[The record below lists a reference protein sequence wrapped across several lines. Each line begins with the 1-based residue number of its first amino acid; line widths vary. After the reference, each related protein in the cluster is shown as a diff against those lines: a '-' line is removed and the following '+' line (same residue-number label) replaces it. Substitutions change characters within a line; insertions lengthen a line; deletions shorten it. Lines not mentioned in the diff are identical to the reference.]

1 MRGIRVVV
9 VNCVDL
15 IHNLRNAESLFPAV
29 AVLFTLIL
37 ISIITT
43 NNFDQ
48 IYKLKLATTI
58 PQKKNLNKPSIKL
71 KYVERK

>member
-1 MRGIRVVV
+1 
-9 VNCVDL
+9 VDL
-15 IHNLRNAESLFPAV
+15 IHKLRNAERLFSAV

-48 IYKLKLATTI
+48 MYKLKLATTI
-58 PQKKNLNKPSIKL
+58 PITKEKIIYPLKKQN
-71 KYVERK
+71 